1 MQRLEG
7 VAGVEADLE
16 GIVAKRL
23 VDARSRWH
31 KVLNRRYS
39 QRRGRAEWFSRVS
52 VMLPWATKR
61 ARIAQGFDLSQ
72 HASGLLDKCPRAE
85 H

>member
-39 QRRGRAEWFSRVS
+39 QRRGRAE
-52 VMLPWATKR
+52 
-61 ARIAQGFDLSQ
+61 
-72 HASGLLDKCPRAE
+72 
-85 H
+85 